1 MIKCITVLIVIPMR
15 RILVRWQSFTNIYMA
30 GYLRSEPCVLGPY
43 LCKGSSFRP
52 YSCSVS
58 LTLFLSPSYFD
69 DLRESLE
76 TSQEIV
82 QVQSY
87 NSSVPGD
94 QCMLEEKFLSAFAF
108 SPRTCTNLCLEST
121 VRVLPQP
128 HRSVL
133 NYFLIL
139 YIFPRAAAQFAGMVY
154 VLQTYTLE
162 GDVLSIV
169 IWSLGPF
176 REILVQ

>member
-1 MIKCITVLIVIPMR
+1 
-15 RILVRWQSFTNIYMA
+15 MA

-133 NYFLIL
+133 NYFLIFIHFSPSGSSICRDGICTADL
-139 YIFPRAAAQFAGMVY
+139 HTGGGCV
-154 VLQTYTLE
+154 VNCNLE
-162 GDVLSIV
+162 FGPLSRNIGTV
-169 IWSLGPF
+169 ERKRSK
-176 REILVQ
+176 